1 MNFVTASAYYL
12 PIVSVLS
19 FVSLF
24 IIVSRDDNPIFKI
37 SWMLAI
43 MVAPI
48 FGLPFYILF
57 GNKRV
62 GRRVAR
68 QMAKYQEHYEREM
81 RSVLPVADSQV
92 RQKLGEYSTNLLRQ
106 SDYITNLAGS
116 PVWENTAVE
125 YFALGEDA
133 FESICNEVA
142 KAKEFILFEYFI
154 VEEGYMWSTM
164 LSLLKRK

>member
-1 MNFVTASAYYL
+1 MKKFLKLLTGRLFSFIALLAIQIGVLIWFIMNFVTASAYYL

-92 RQKLGEYSTNLLRQ
+92 RKAWQYSTNLLRQ
-106 SDYITNLAGS
+106 SNYISSLAGS
-116 PVWENTAVE
+116 PVWKTAVE
-125 YFALGEDA
+125 YLLWAKMLLRVFATG
-133 FESICNEVA
+133 C
-142 KAKEFILFEYFI
+142 
-154 VEEGYMWSTM
+154 
-164 LSLLKRK
+164 